1 MTQGPFAPTV
11 GPKLP
16 TIWSSRSSEK
26 AAGLAKKKP
35 AKKTT
40 KKSTPAKKGAGVSS
54 TRSTAAK
61 KKTTKKKV
69 VKKPAAKKTTKKVTK
84 KVAKKT
90 TKKAAKKTAKK
101 TTKKMVKKTAKKT
114 TKKASKKVVKN
125 AAKKVAKKNTTKKV
139 TKKVTKKPSKKVA
152 KKTTKQTTTKSPA
165 DSSKK
170 KPAPKAAATPE
181 PVKSDPKA
189 TDSKDT
195 KSGPNRRRRPSKV
208 KKPLILPD
216 RPLLLGPNGPSLK
229 PLIPSGAKVK
239 AEKSVLDNI
248 TSRRT
253 KTPLTKTQLE
263 HYRHILLLKRADLLG
278 DVRHLED
285 DMLRSE
291 SGSSGSSQ
299 NLDEQ
304 GSENYEQSLN
314 LNLAASDRK
323 MINEINDA
331 LKRIVDRTYGLCE
344 ATHEPIKKARLDE
357 IPWARYTIQAA
368 RELDRRGGSH

>member
-1 MTQGPFAPTV
+1 M
-11 GPKLP
+11 
-16 TIWSSRSSEK
+16 
-26 AAGLAKKKP
+26 AKKKP

-40 KKSTPAKKGAGVSS
+40 KKSTPSKKGAGASS
-54 TRSTAAK
+54 TRTTTK

-90 TKKAAKKTAKK
+90 TKKTTKKTAKKTAKK
-101 TTKKMVKKTAKKT
+101 PTKKVVKKAAKKKT
-114 TKKASKKVVKN
+114 TKKAAKKKVVKKKV
-125 AAKKVAKKNTTKKV
+125 AKKAAKKPAKKVAKKT
-139 TKKVTKKPSKKVA
+139 SKK
-152 KKTTKQTTTKSPA
+152 TTTKSTA

-170 KPAPKAAATPE
+170 KTTSKAASTPAAE
-181 PVKSDPKA
+181 KA
-189 TDSKDT
+189 DTKAEDTKAADSKDT
-195 KSGPNRRRRPSKV
+195 KSGPSRRRRSSKA

-229 PLIPSGAKVK
+229 PLIPSGTKVK

-299 NLDEQ
+299 NLDEL

-368 RELDRRGGSH
+368 REIDRRGGSH

>member
-1 MTQGPFAPTV
+1 
-11 GPKLP
+11 
-16 TIWSSRSSEK
+16 
-26 AAGLAKKKP
+26 LAKKKP
-35 AKKTT
+35 AKKKT
-40 KKSTPAKKGAGVSS
+40 KKSTPTKKGAGASS
-54 TRSTAAK
+54 SRATTK

-69 VKKPAAKKTTKKVTK
+69 VKKPASKKTTKKATKKVTK

-90 TKKAAKKTAKK
+90 TKKTSKKAAKKTASK
-101 TTKKMVKKTAKKT
+101 TTKKVVKKAAKKT
-114 TKKASKKVVKN
+114 TKKAAKKTTKKKVAKKKI
-125 AAKKVAKKNTTKKV
+125 AKKTAKKVAKKSTKK
-139 TKKVTKKPSKKVA
+139 TAAKSTADTSK
-152 KKTTKQTTTKSPA
+152 KKTTS
-165 DSSKK
+165 
-170 KPAPKAAATPE
+170 KAAPTPAAG
-181 PVKSDPKA
+181 KA
-189 TDSKDT
+189 DAKAADTKAADSKDT
-195 KSGPNRRRRPSKV
+195 KSGPNRRRRSSKV

-229 PLIPSGAKVK
+229 PLIPSGSKVK
-239 AEKSVLDNI
+239 VEKSVLDNI

-299 NLDEQ
+299 NLDEL

-357 IPWARYTIQAA
+357 IPWTRYTIQAA